1 MVVRV
6 RSWFEFQVEHG
17 NLNKGV
23 LVSLPYANLFGI
35 HKIWFLFT

>member
-1 MVVRV
+1 MVVGV

-23 LVSLPYANLFGI
+23 LVKLTCANLFGI
-35 HKIWFLFT
+35 HKISFLFT

>member
-1 MVVRV
+1 MVVRD
-6 RSWFEFQVEHG
+6 RSGFKFQVEYG

-23 LVSLPYANLFGI
+23 LVKLTCANLFGI

>member
-6 RSWFEFQVEHG
+6 RSWFEFQHG

-23 LVSLPYANLFGI
+23 LVKLTCVNLFGI
-35 HKIWFLFT
+35 HKILFLFT